1 MVLNLNGPYHY
12 IDSDVYG
19 GERMTRKDEMKMR
32 LLQNYGY
39 KRFNQVHYAE
49 WEEVHER
56 GIHVEEF
63 IRKLT
68 EKGMLTGGDQA
79 LQ

>member
-19 GERMTRKDEMKMR
+19 GERMTRTDEMKMM

-39 KRFNQVHYAE
+39 TRFNQVHYAE

-56 GIHVEEF
+56 GIHVEQF
-63 IRKLT
+63 ISKLT
-68 EKGMLTGGDQA
+68 ETSLLTAGG
-79 LQ
+79 